1 MTQSNASSNAQPI
14 GAGIV
19 AAIVGFGSSFPVV
32 LSGLTAAGANTA
44 QAASGLFAL
53 CLSMA
58 FAGVILS
65 VWTRMPVSSAWST
78 PGAALLAATGAA
90 QGGFAAAVG
99 AFLAVG
105 VMIVASGLI
114 KPLGDAV
121 SKIPVT
127 VASAMLAGVLFGL
140 CLAPIKALA
149 DEPYS
154 AAAVIAVW
162 LIVGQWRRLF
172 ATPAAAIVAA
182 IIVAAR
188 APAGAFAW
196 NAVMPAPLLIPPQF
210 SFNAFASIA
219 LPLFLVTMASQN
231 VPGLAVLQT
240 FGYRPN
246 PRPLI
251 VTTGLFTILAAPFG
265 GHAVNLSAITAA
277 LCASPDASP
286 DPNKRW
292 IAATTAGALYILLG
306 LTAGLATKLLASSPL
321 LIEAVAGLALLPAFG
336 GALKAALAE
345 EDRREAALAAFLF
358 AASGV
363 AFLHIGG
370 AFWGLVAAGV
380 VMGVKRVGGGRSA
393 LLKKVK

>member
-1 MTQSNASSNAQPI
+1 MTQSIASSNAQPI
-14 GAGIV
+14 GAGFV

-32 LSGLTAAGANTA
+32 LSGLTAAGADTA

-53 CLSMA
+53 CLAMA
-58 FAGVILS
+58 FAGMILS
-65 VWTRMPVSSAWST
+65 ISTRMPVSSAWST
-78 PGAALLAATGAA
+78 PGAALLASTGAA

-121 SKIPVT
+121 SKIPVA

-140 CLAPIKALA
+140 CLAPIHALA

-162 LIVGQWRRLF
+162 LIVSQWRRLF

-182 IIVAAR
+182 AIVVTR
-188 APAGAFAW
+188 APAGVFAW
-196 NAVMPAPLLIPPQF
+196 NVITPAPLLITPQF
-210 SFNAFASIA
+210 SLDAFASIA

-231 VPGLAVLQT
+231 LPGLAVLQT

-251 VTTGLFTILAAPFG
+251 VTTGLFTLLAAPFG

-292 IAATTAGALYILLG
+292 IAAATAGALYIFLG
-306 LTAGLATKLLASSPL
+306 FTAGLATKLLASSPL

-336 GALKAALAE
+336 GALKAALAD
-345 EDRREAALAAFLF
+345 EDRREAALVTFLF
-358 AASGV
+358 AASGIS
-363 AFLHIGG
+363 FLHVGG

-380 VMGVKRVGGGRSA
+380 VMGVKRLGA
-393 LLKKVK
+393 AWNPPPKPAP